1 MRGHARASCYAPR
14 AEDAV
19 TSLQTIRQ
27 KLEQLGT
34 LDPQKQRFGASKHQH
49 QLNPVVKESAL
60 ADFEKRHGVKLPT
73 DYRQYLLEIAD
84 GGAGP
89 FYGLYSLDE
98 GTELAKDFAGKLDDP
113 LSRPFPLDNA
123 ATRAFLDHV
132 RTCIE
137 NGDDDE
143 IVYPEVP
150 EPCPGLVFLCDYG
163 CGWSY
168 ALVAN
173 GEQAGTVWFVGEYL
187 SPIHRDGK
195 QLSFLEW
202 IDGWLDD
209 ELAALNPNASEPPK
223 PKDRTILNYD
233 GHPLTALPPEVLD
246 NPRLK
251 KLVLSRSQLKEFPR
265 PILELRELR
274 TLDLSMSPLTE
285 LPNELA
291 RLTELRKL
299 RFNYNHWTTLPDA
312 LDQLTKLEELSIFYS
327 YDLTELP
334 EVVGRLGNL
343 KKLFASFCSK
353 LWRLPENFGGLTKL
367 EHLTLNDTALAL
379 LPESFAELG
388 ALKVLRLGHTQLT
401 KLPENFSGLRSLEA
415 LDLGN
420 DGLDLEQ
427 AIPVLAK
434 LPKLQSLTLS
444 LKERFPA
451 SLKELRNLRRLTLQ
465 QNYDLLQK
473 GMQRLPIPEEVGLLT
488 GLEELDVTNANQAN
502 ALPESIGELAN
513 LRVLGLHST
522 AIRTVP
528 ETLRK
533 LKKLEVV
540 RGNLSR
546 DPKAA
551 FGILPEVKT
560 QLEAW
565 FPEAKIQIW

>member
-1 MRGHARASCYAPR
+1 MI
-14 AEDAV
+14 
-19 TSLQTIRQ
+19 SLQTIRQ
-27 KLEQLGT
+27 KLEQLGK

-49 QLNPVVKESAL
+49 QLNAVAKESAL

-73 DYRQYLLEIAD
+73 DYRQYLLEVAD

-89 FYGLYSLDE
+89 FYGLYSLEE
-98 GTELAKDFAGKLDDP
+98 GTEQAKGFAGKLDDP

-123 ATRAFLDHV
+123 ATRAFLEHW

-168 ALVAN
+168 ALVVN

-209 ELAALNPNASEPPK
+209 DLAALNPSQSEPPK
-223 PKDRTILNYD
+223 IKDVTILNYD
-233 GHPLTALPPEVLD
+233 GHQVTALPPAVLD
-246 NPRLK
+246 SPRLK

-285 LPNELA
+285 LPKELS

-299 RFNYNHWTTLPDA
+299 RFNYNHWTSLPDT
-312 LDQLTKLEELSIFYS
+312 LDQLTKLEELSIYYS
-327 YDLTELP
+327 YDVTELP

-343 KKLFASFCSK
+343 KKLFASYCSG
-353 LWRLPENFGGLTKL
+353 LWRLPDNFGALSKL
-367 EHLTLNDTALAL
+367 ENLTLNDTALAK
-379 LPESFAELG
+379 LPESFGELG
-388 ALKVLRLGHTQLT
+388 ALRVLRLGHT
-401 KLPENFSGLRSLEA
+401 KLKTLAENFSGLRSLEA

-420 DGLDLEQ
+420 ELLDLEQ
-427 AIPVLAK
+427 VISVLAK
-434 LPKLQSLTLS
+434 LPRLQSLTLS
-444 LKERFPA
+444 LRERFPA
-451 SLKELRNLRRLTLQ
+451 SLKELRGVRRLTLQ
-465 QNYDLLQK
+465 QNYDLLHK

-488 GLEELDVTNANQAN
+488 GLEELDLTNANQAN
-502 ALPESIGELAN
+502 ALPESIGDLVN
-513 LRVLGLHST
+513 LKVLGLHST

-528 ETLRK
+528 ESIRK
-533 LKKLEVV
+533 LKKLEVI
-540 RGNLSR
+540 RGNLSQ
-546 DPKAA
+546 DPKGA
-551 FGILPEVKT
+551 FGILPEVKA
-560 QLEAW
+560 QLQAW